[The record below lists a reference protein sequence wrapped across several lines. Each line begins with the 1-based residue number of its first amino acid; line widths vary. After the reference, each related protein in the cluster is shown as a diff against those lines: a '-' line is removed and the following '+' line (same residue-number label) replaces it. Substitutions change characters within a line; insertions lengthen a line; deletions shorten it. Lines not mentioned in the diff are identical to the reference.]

1 MFGLSL
7 RHEWIDLLASG
18 IFSHFNGHKSW
29 VPAQSERPSVDTPVL
44 ISHKTAWLVHHA
56 PQNLVQSL
64 ARHDYQIGAR
74 GISTQQ
80 RVARIRQ
87 ALTDCGIPSDML
99 KTIDISV
106 VFEFERIRTKGVIC
120 HILGQNLPYEHID
133 ELTPGIFIID
143 EAFTFVLAAEWMDRI
158 EYLEYG
164 YEVCGDYRMR
174 LNPADSYT
182 EQPAATSKN
191 EITELLDRH
200 PGKPGATRARLA
212 LRHIYDHSASP
223 METASA
229 IALSLPTSE
238 GGVGIRGIELNKPL
252 EIPQRLWHCA
262 KARTLKIDALVTYK
276 RRELG
281 IEYKGGFHVRCR
293 AQGSGCGTRGSSL
306 PNGISNRYA
315 HFGSVQQS
323 ARLSPRHEQHPRSTR
338 HASLYRHRVPEK
350 TKRTTQGTYPQLER
364 RTRRGD
370 TFRIVPLS

>member
-1 MFGLSL
+1 M
-7 RHEWIDLLASG
+7 
-18 IFSHFNGHKSW
+18 
-29 VPAQSERPSVDTPVL
+29 DTPVL

-64 ARHDYQIGAR
+64 ARHDYQIGAQ

-80 RVARIRQ
+80 RAARIRQ

-99 KTIDISV
+99 KTIDIAV
-106 VFEFERIRTKGVIC
+106 VFEFERIRTKGVVC
-120 HILGQNLPYEHID
+120 HILGQNLPYEHIN
-133 ELTPGIFIID
+133 ELTPGIFITD

-174 LNPADSYT
+174 LNPADPYT
-182 EQPAATSKN
+182 EQPATSSKD

-238 GGVGIRGIELNKPL
+238 GGVGIRGIELNKPI

-281 IEYKGGFHVRCR
+281 IE
-293 AQGSGCGTRGSSL
+293 
-306 PNGISNRYA
+306 
-315 HFGSVQQS
+315 
-323 ARLSPRHEQHPRSTR
+323 
-338 HASLYRHRVPEK
+338 
-350 TKRTTQGTYPQLER
+350 
-364 RTRRGD
+364 
-370 TFRIVPLS
+370 

>member
-1 MFGLSL
+1 MFGLSP
-7 RHEWIDLLASG
+7 RHEWADLLTSG
-18 IFSHFNGHKSW
+18 IFPHFNGHKSW
-29 VPAQSERPSVDTPVL
+29 IPAQSERPSMDTPVL

-120 HILGQNLPYEHID
+120 HILGQNLPYEHIN
-133 ELTPGIFIID
+133 ELTPGIFITD

-174 LNPADSYT
+174 LNPADPYT
-182 EQPAATSKN
+182 EQPATTSKD

-281 IEYKGGFHVRCR
+281 IEYKGGFHDEVERKGADAER
-293 AQGSGCGTRGSSL
+293 EA
-306 PNGISNRYA
+306 
-315 HFGSVQQS
+315 V
-323 ARLSPRHEQHPRSTR
+323 LSQMG
-338 HASLYRHRVPEK
+338 Y
-350 TKRTTQGTYPQLER
+350 
-364 RTRRGD
+364 
-370 TFRIVPLS
+370 RIVTLTSAQFSSQLAFHRAMNNIREALGMPRCTDTGYQRKQNELRKALIRNWKGMRDEETPSE